1 MNKTSKEEEMK
12 MKEYKEINI
21 EKLDKVSGGL
31 HSPSDTRV
39 PERNSGGRPR
49 GERKSYPVVGIYTNW

>member
-1 MNKTSKEEEMK
+1 
-12 MKEYKEINI
+12 MKEYKEISV

-31 HSPSDTRV
+31 HGPSDTRV
-39 PERNSGGRPR
+39 TERNSGGRPR